1 MRPKILDKL
10 FKPIETTKGI
20 GPRLKIKL
28 KYLIGENIVDYL
40 WHLPNNIID
49 RSYKPTVV
57 SAENDRIVTIDIT
70 VSKHSPSRR
79 RGLPYKITCI
89 DETGEVDLIW
99 FNARKQYLEDILP
112 VGSNATIS
120 GKIET
125 YKNRKQIIHPQH
137 IVKNQE
143 VDDFQDIEPVYRL
156 TQGLSNKV
164 IRNYIKKAINM
175 VPDLPEWHDKE
186 LIKRMKWP
194 TFSKSIKDC
203 HNPQS
208 TQDLDHQNIS
218 KQRLSYDE
226 LLANQL
232 SLALIAKNFDAPR
245 GQVINDKNQLVKELL
260 NNLSFELTNSQK
272 VSIDEISNDL
282 CKPDRMIRLLQGDVG
297 SGKTIV
303 ALAGLFHVAGSLKQ
317 GAMMAPTELLARQHY
332 ESIKDL
338 CLKSNINVSILTGKT
353 KQKDREK
360 VLNDLKEGKID
371 IIIGTHALFQEKV
384 IFNDLGLVIIDE
396 QHRFGVH
403 QRLSLTS
410 KSKDYPPDILIMS
423 ATPIPRTL
431 ELTAF
436 GSMQVSRLL
445 DKPKGRK
452 PIKTIAKPID
462 KIDEVID
469 SIERLI
475 NIDEKTY
482 WVCPLIEESEKI
494 DLAAAEDRFHQLNLI
509 YKDKVALVHGKMKI
523 EDREKVMNE
532 FKYGKKMILVATTVI
547 EVGIDV
553 PDATFMI
560 IEHSERFGLS
570 QLHQLRGRVGRSDKL
585 SSCLLLYKSPLGENA
600 KKRIETLRNTD
611 DGFVIAE
618 EDLILRG
625 AGEILGVKQSGLPYF
640 KIANLNIDRELLE
653 LAKND
658 ANFIIDSDIL
668 GKTERGKNLEILL
681 HLFNKEEALKYLEA
695 G

>member
-20 GPRLKIKL
+20 GPRLKVKL

-49 RSYKPTVV
+49 RSYRPTII
-57 SAENDRIVTIDIT
+57 SAENNRIVTMDLT
-70 VSKHSPSRR
+70 VTKHNPSRR

-89 DETGEVDLIW
+89 DETGELDLIW
-99 FNARKQYLEDILP
+99 FNARRQYLEDILP

-125 YKNRKQIIHPQH
+125 YKKRKQIIHPQH
-137 IVKNQE
+137 IIKSQKL
-143 VDDFQDIEPVYRL
+143 DDFQDIEPVYRL

-164 IRNYIKKAINM
+164 IRNYIKKVLDT
-175 VPDLPEWHDKE
+175 VPDFPEWHDQE
-186 LIKRMKWP
+186 LINRMKWP
-194 TFSKSIKDC
+194 EFSKSIKDC
-203 HNPQS
+203 HNPQNLD
-208 TQDLDHQNIS
+208 DLDHQNIS
-218 KQRLSYDE
+218 KQRLVYDE

-232 SLALIAKNFDAPR
+232 SLALISKNFEAPK
-245 GQVINDKNQLVKELL
+245 GIEIVDKNQLVRELL

-272 VSIDEISNDL
+272 ISIEEISNDL
-282 CKPDRMIRLLQGDVG
+282 SKSDRMIRLLQGDVG

-303 ALAGLFHVAGSLKQ
+303 ALAGLFHTAGSLKQ

-332 ESIKDL
+332 EGIRDL
-338 CLKSNINVSILTGKT
+338 CLKSNVSVNILTGKT
-353 KQKDREK
+353 KQKDREIILK
-360 VLNDLKEGKID
+360 DLKEGKID

-384 IFNDLGLVIIDE
+384 LFNDLGLVVIDE

-452 PIKTIAKPID
+452 PIKTIAKPIN
-462 KIDEVID
+462 KISEVID

-475 NIDEKTY
+475 TIGEKIY

-494 DLAAAEDRFHQLNLI
+494 DLAAAEDRFHQLNKI
-509 YKDKVALVHGKMKI
+509 YKDKVALIHGKMKI
-523 EDREKVMNE
+523 EDREKVMND
-532 FKYGKKMILVATTVI
+532 FKYGSKKILVATTVI

-553 PDATFMI
+553 PDATFMV

-570 QLHQLRGRVGRSDKL
+570 QLHQLRGRVGRGKSP
-585 SSCLLLYKSPLGENA
+585 STCLLLYHPPLNETA
-600 KKRIETLRNTD
+600 RLRIQTIRDSD
-611 DGFVIAE
+611 DGFAIAE
-618 EDLILRG
+618 QDLKLRG
-625 AGEILGVKQSGLPYF
+625 SGELLGTRQSGLPEMR
-640 KIANLNIDRELLE
+640 IANLDIHYDLLTK
-653 LAKND
+653 AQKD
-658 ANFIIDSDIL
+658 AEDIL
-668 GKTERGKNLEILL
+668 SLDPLLKTKRGAALRTLLYLFERDT
-681 HLFNKEEALKYLEA
+681 AVQYLNS

>member
-20 GPRLKIKL
+20 GPRLKVKL

-49 RSYKPTVV
+49 RSYKPTII
-57 SAENDRIVTIDIT
+57 SAENNRIVTMDLT
-70 VSKHSPSRR
+70 VTKHNPSRR

-89 DETGEVDLIW
+89 DETGELDLIW
-99 FNARKQYLEDILP
+99 FNARRQYLEDILP

-125 YKNRKQIIHPQH
+125 YKKRKQIIHPQH
-137 IVKNQE
+137 IIKSEKVN
-143 VDDFQDIEPVYRL
+143 DFQDIEPVYRL

-164 IRNYIKKAINM
+164 IRNYIKKVLDT
-175 VPDLPEWHDKE
+175 VPDLPEWHDQE
-186 LIKRMKWP
+186 RINRMKWP
-194 TFSKSIKDC
+194 EFSKSIKDC
-203 HNPQS
+203 HNPQNLD
-208 TQDLDHQNIS
+208 DLDHQNIS
-218 KQRLSYDE
+218 KQRLAYDE

-232 SLALIAKNFDAPR
+232 SLALISKNFEAPK
-245 GQVINDKNQLVKELL
+245 GIKIIDKNQLVRELL

-272 VSIDEISNDL
+272 ISIEEISGDL
-282 CKPDRMIRLLQGDVG
+282 SKSDRMIRLLQGDVG

-303 ALAGLFHVAGSLKQ
+303 ALAGLFHTAGSLKQ

-332 ESIKDL
+332 E
-338 CLKSNINVSILTGKT
+338 
-353 KQKDREK
+353 
-360 VLNDLKEGKID
+360 
-371 IIIGTHALFQEKV
+371 GTHALFQEKV
-384 IFNDLGLVIIDE
+384 VFNDLGLVVIDE

-452 PIKTIAKPID
+452 PIKTIAKPIN
-462 KIDEVID
+462 KISEVID

-475 NIDEKTY
+475 NIGEKIY

-494 DLAAAEDRFHQLNLI
+494 DLAAAEDRYHQLNKI

-523 EDREKVMNE
+523 EDREKVMND
-532 FKYGKKMILVATTVI
+532 FKYGSKMILVATTVI

-553 PDATFMI
+553 PDATFMV

-600 KKRIETLRNTD
+600 KKRLETLRNTD
-611 DGFVIAE
+611 DGFIIAE

-658 ANFIIDSDIL
+658 ANFIIDSNIL